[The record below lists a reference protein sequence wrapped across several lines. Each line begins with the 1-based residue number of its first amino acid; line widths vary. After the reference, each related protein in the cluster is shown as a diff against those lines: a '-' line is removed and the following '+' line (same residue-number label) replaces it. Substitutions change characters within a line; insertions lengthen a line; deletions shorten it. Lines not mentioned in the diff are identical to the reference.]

1 MGKKIRLTR
10 EAQMIALSILKE
22 LEIQGR
28 KERALAAQALAAQQ
42 KQQTEKTND

>member
-28 KERALAAQALAAQQ
+28 KERALAAQQEQ
-42 KQQTEKTND
+42 NKVKGND